1 MLKNRLGICERIL
14 CEVWSGTFGSCGY
27 LEKAERQEGLCNHF
41 IAAVIVGNG
50 AKVSIDIK
58 ETAQFRK
65 SLDIA
70 RIAIVMQVVWVKLH
84 PKIKLMEGFWHNRII
99 QLS

>member
-1 MLKNRLGICERIL
+1 MSEVGLLGVVDTYKKQER
-14 CEVWSGTFGSCGY
+14 
-27 LEKAERQEGLCNHF
+27 LCNHF

-58 ETAQFRK
+58 GTAQFRK

-70 RIAIVMQVVWVKLH
+70 RIIIVMQVV
-84 PKIKLMEGFWHNRII
+84 
-99 QLS
+99 

>member
-1 MLKNRLGICERIL
+1 MNIEVCGMENRLGICERIL

-27 LEKAERQEGLCNHF
+27 LEKAVAVAWRLCNHF

-70 RIAIVMQVVWVKLH
+70 RIGIGV
-84 PKIKLMEGFWHNRII
+84 
-99 QLS
+99 